1 MTARRLGS
9 RHVNGMSANGHSVQN
24 GHLVG
29 GEAGQLMRFYP
40 ESMPVFSHEPTR
52 EHFAIQPISDD
63 CGEGVVALRPFKTG
77 EIVFAFSGFY
87 SSDITLFTLQVKP
100 GLYLH
105 DPFFMGKILHRCD
118 PNCDVDMETRLFTAR
133 RDINPG
139 DWVTMNYEQTED
151 HLYRPFICNCGVM
164 PCSGLE
170 PNRVIRGRCASEE
183 AGQPEPVKAP
193 DRIVDFEA
201 LNITR

>member
-1 MTARRLGS
+1 MSVKRSGLRRGNGNP
-9 RHVNGMSANGHSVQN
+9 VNSHSLHN

-40 ESMPVFSHEPTR
+40 ESMPGFAHEPTR

-87 SSDITLFTLQVKP
+87 SSEITLFTLQVKP

-133 RDINPG
+133 RDINAG

-151 HLYRPFICNCGVM
+151 QLYRPFVCNCGAT
-164 PCSGLE
+164 PCHGFE
-170 PNRVIRGRCASEE
+170 PHRVIRGRCVSDVTAGCDT
-183 AGQPEPVKAP
+183 AGQPG
-193 DRIVDFEA
+193 RIADLNG
-201 LNITR
+201 LNITG